1 MVPLMHT
8 MSGAHIEPDLPTHV
22 RGEIRAQLARM
33 GVTRFQLA
41 ARMDVS
47 ADWISRRLAGSVGAT
62 LEDVQKIADGL
73 GIDVRTLLP

>member
-1 MVPLMHT
+1 VNLLN
-8 MSGAHIEPDLPTHV
+8 GAHIGPDLPTHV
-22 RGEIRAQLARM
+22 RGEIRAQLARQ

-47 ADWISRRLAGSVGAT
+47 ADWISRRLAGTVGAT

-73 GIDVRTLLP
+73 GVDVRTLFP